1 MAENVEKILVVK
13 IEANQAVQGIADLNR
28 QIDQNKAKMK
38 ELAKQ
43 NKKGSV
49 EYAELE
55 QKAKSLASQ
64 KRVLQKEVQNELTME
79 KEQQGSIR
87 RLRLEL
93 GNLTQQ
99 YDKLSREERLAG
111 AEGKR
116 LSAEINKVTAEIKDA
131 EYETQRY
138 QRNVGNYQNAI
149 LNAIGA
155 NGRFGQ
161 SIMNFTNMGGGVTN
175 VFSQMGSSVKAFGSA
190 LWSLMANPVFL
201 ALAGIVGAGM
211 AFKWFYD
218 YNNGIAEAT
227 RLTKEFT
234 GLAGDEAI
242 ALRNSIQATSDV
254 MGKEFIDTL
263 KTVDSLMAHYHI
275 TGQEAMDIINK
286 GFAAGADL
294 NGDML
299 QKVQQLAPT
308 FHDAGVSA
316 DEMVAII
323 TQTRSGIF
331 SDQGLEAIRQASARI
346 REMSSGTRSAL
357 QGIGIDVDEMQAKL
371 RDGSMSTF
379 DAIKQVSAAIKD
391 LPDNA
396 EEVGQAMT
404 AVFGRQ
410 GKFASQEMIESLAEM
425 STSLDE
431 VKAATGEYGELLLE
445 NIDKEEELDNVTAAL
460 FDMSNRGWEE
470 AKQKAEIFGKEV
482 LIKVVKAIID
492 LANWYVRLY
501 NRVLPVRA
509 AMQGFIAQFKI
520 LWQVAKLAFNLLIDG
535 FHTVGRA
542 IDAIVNAFYQAGLAI
557 KSFGEGVATIF
568 NGIANRSVD
577 EIRRGMGILSSGI
590 KSGAANALAGLKGAI
605 TGSFDETLGD
615 ITGFG
620 KAVGDAFSTAVENT
634 INDRMSEISIPAM
647 LAGGGGGTSGGTS
660 TGGGGSSS
668 GGTSSGNGGG
678 GGSTSGGNT
687 ATDKAA
693 DELAKR
699 TADLIKKGEALQQKA
714 LEEAAK
720 DSEEGITKLAE
731 AQKAAFLRV
740 YGERKQYSEEAQ
752 KAYDQLLQD
761 IDKKADEAR
770 KKLQEKQA
778 KEREQ
783 QQRTAREEAKKLV
796 QAMMDGQADGSAEEL
811 KYRLDLLR
819 LQRDAELAEYEKN
832 WQMRTAITDKY
843 AKMEKDII
851 AEYAQKQ
858 REIEIARVAS
868 AQQTMGA
875 LAGLA
880 EVFGEDNKN
889 AAALAKMLAV
899 GEVMLAQ
906 AVAIAN
912 AVKAGSNAASP
923 WQMIAQIAASITA
936 VTAAMAQAFKSLD
949 AAKFAT
955 GGYVRGAGTGTS
967 DSIPA
972 RLSNGESVM
981 TANTTAM
988 FGGLLSSLNQLGGGV
1003 PIQVQQTATSV
1014 RGEDMLARAVAR
1026 GVAMLPAPVVSV
1038 EDINRGQRQV
1048 EVLNQRATL

>member
-13 IEANQAVQGIADLNR
+13 IEANQAVQGIANLNR
-28 QIDQNKAKMK
+28 QIETNREVMK
-38 ELAKQ
+38 GLAADG
-43 NKKGSV
+43 KKGSV
-49 EYAELE
+49 MYAELE
-55 QKAKSLASQ
+55 QATKHLTSQ
-64 KRVLQKEVQNELTME
+64 KRVLQKEVQNEV
-79 KEQQGSIR
+79 KQQTELDGS
-87 RLRLEL
+87 LRQLRAEL
-93 GNLTQQ
+93 STLTQQ
-99 YDKLSREERLAG
+99 YDKLSRAERENMAVG
-111 AEGKR
+111 GK
-116 LSAEINKVTAEIKDA
+116 LQKQINKVTTEIKNA
-131 EYETQRY
+131 EEGTQRY
-138 QRNVGNYQNAI
+138 YRNVGNYRNSI
-149 LNAIGA
+149 LEAVGMNS
-155 NGRFGQ
+155 RFGGSLV
-161 SIMNFTNMGGGVTN
+161 SIVNAEGGV
-175 VFSQMGSSVKAFGSA
+175 SGALASMGSSVKAFGSA

-234 GLAGDEAI
+234 GLVGDEAI

-254 MGKEFIDTL
+254 MDKDFLDTL

-316 DEMVAII
+316 DEMMAII

-425 STSLDE
+425 STSLDD
-431 VKAATGEYGELLLE
+431 VKTKTGEYGELLLE

-520 LWQVAKLAFNLLIDG
+520 LWQVAKLAFNLLVDG

-568 NGIANRSVD
+568 SGIANRSVD
-577 EIRRGMGILSSGI
+577 EIRRGMSILSTGI

-605 TGSFDETLGD
+605 TGSIDETIGD

-668 GGTSSGNGGG
+668 GGTSSGGGGG
-678 GGSTSGGNT
+678 GGSSSGGNT

-699 TADLIKKGEALQQKA
+699 TADLIKKGEALRQKA

-731 AQKAAFLRV
+731 AQKAALV
-740 YGERKQYSEEAQ
+740 KAYGDINDYSGEAYE
-752 KAYDQLLQD
+752 AYDQLLQD

-811 KYRLDLLR
+811 KYRLWLLDM
-819 LQRDAELAEYEKN
+819 QMQAELAEYEDNESMK
-832 WQMRTAITDKY
+832 TAITQKY
-843 AKMEKDII
+843 AKQRTDIL
-851 AEYAQKQ
+851 AEQAKKQ
-858 REIEIARVAS
+858 HEIEISRLQAGQNMV
-868 AQQTMGA
+868 GA
-875 LAGLA
+875 LAELS
-880 EVFGEDNKN
+880 ETIGEDNKA
-889 AAALAKMLAV
+889 AAALAKVLAV

-912 AVKAGSNAASP
+912 AIETSSKAPNP
-923 WQMIAQIAASITA
+923 WLMIAQIAMSVTA
-936 VTAAMAQAFKSLD
+936 VTSAMAQAFKSLD
-949 AAKFAT
+949 AAKFAS
-955 GGYVRGAGTGTS
+955 GGYVRGAGTGMS